1 MNMNRLFHLMA
12 EKKASDIFLSVGSP
26 VQIKINGTT
35 IPVNERPL
43 EQATIELLLSEVLTE
58 SQKKQLD
65 ETYEL
70 NIGYPVS
77 GIGSFRL
84 SAFRQRGTPAL
95 VMRFIPDEIPTMTSL
110 KLPEVLAD
118 LIMEKRGLVL
128 LVGTTGSGKTTTL
141 ASMIDH
147 RNQSRSGHIL
157 TLEDPIEFNFK
168 NQKSIINQR
177 EIGPDA
183 LSLQISLKNA
193 LRQAPD
199 VILIGEIRDRETM
212 SAALAYGQAGH
223 LVLSTLHA
231 NNAYHALNRIISFY
245 PLESRAALLS
255 DMSICIRA
263 IVSQRLLK
271 ARQGGRIPAC
281 EVLLNTRHVAELI
294 EKGKI
299 DEIKEAMEKSMAEGS
314 VTFEQDLYR
323 LIQEGIVAQDEAVS
337 NADSATNL
345 LWLLNNQGQPVLK
358 KTEDQERALLNDRS
372 LGASFKEFNLDV

>member
-1 MNMNRLFHLMA
+1 MSMNRLFQLMA
-12 EKKASDIFLSVGSP
+12 DQKASDVFLSVGSP
-26 VQIKINGTT
+26 PHIKINGTT
-35 IPVNERPL
+35 IPVNDRPL
-43 EQATIELLLSEVLTE
+43 DQPTLETLFNEVLTDA
-58 SQKKQLD
+58 QRKQLD

-70 NIGYPVS
+70 NTGYAAA

-84 SAFRQRGTPAL
+84 SVFRQRGSSAMVIRYIPYEIPAL
-95 VMRFIPDEIPTMTSL
+95 TSL
-110 KLPEVLAD
+110 NLPSALSD

-128 LVGTTGSGKTTTL
+128 IVGATGSGKTTTL

-271 ARQGGRIPAC
+271 AKQGGRIPAC

-345 LWLLNNQGQPVLK
+345 LWLLNNQGRPVLTK
-358 KTEDQERALLNDRS
+358 PEDQERALLNDRS

>member
-1 MNMNRLFHLMA
+1 MNRLFQLMA
-12 EKKASDIFLSVGSP
+12 DQKASDVFLSVGSP
-26 VQIKINGTT
+26 PHIKINGTT
-35 IPVNERPL
+35 IPVNDRPL
-43 EQATIELLLSEVLTE
+43 DQPTLETLFNEVLTDA
-58 SQKKQLD
+58 QRKQLD

-70 NIGYPVS
+70 NTGYAAA

-84 SAFRQRGTPAL
+84 SVFRQRGSSAMVIRYIPYEIPAL
-95 VMRFIPDEIPTMTSL
+95 TSL
-110 KLPEVLAD
+110 NLPSALSD

-128 LVGTTGSGKTTTL
+128 IVGATGSGKTTTL

-168 NQKSIINQR
+168 NKKSIINQR

-271 ARQGGRIPAC
+271 AKQGGRIPAC

-345 LWLLNNQGQPVLK
+345 LWLLNNQGRPVLTK
-358 KTEDQERALLNDRS
+358 PEDQERALLNDRS

>member
-212 SAALAYGQAGH
+212 SAAL
-223 LVLSTLHA
+223 
-231 NNAYHALNRIISFY
+231 
-245 PLESRAALLS
+245 
-255 DMSICIRA
+255 
-263 IVSQRLLK
+263 
-271 ARQGGRIPAC
+271 
-281 EVLLNTRHVAELI
+281 
-294 EKGKI
+294 
-299 DEIKEAMEKSMAEGS
+299 
-314 VTFEQDLYR
+314 
-323 LIQEGIVAQDEAVS
+323 
-337 NADSATNL
+337 
-345 LWLLNNQGQPVLK
+345 
-358 KTEDQERALLNDRS
+358 
-372 LGASFKEFNLDV
+372 

>member
-1 MNMNRLFHLMA
+1 MSMNRLFQLMA
-12 EKKASDIFLSVGSP
+12 DQNASDVFLSVGSP
-26 VQIKINGTT
+26 PHIKINGTT
-35 IPVNERPL
+35 IPVNDRPL
-43 EQATIELLLSEVLTE
+43 DQPTLETLFNEVLTDA
-58 SQKKQLD
+58 QRKQLD

-70 NIGYPVS
+70 NTGYAAA

-84 SAFRQRGTPAL
+84 SVFRQRGSSAMVIRYIPYEIPAL
-95 VMRFIPDEIPTMTSL
+95 TSL
-110 KLPEVLAD
+110 NLPSALSD

-128 LVGTTGSGKTTTL
+128 IVGATGSGKTTTL

-168 NQKSIINQR
+168 NKKSIINQR

-271 ARQGGRIPAC
+271 AKQGGRIPAC

-323 LIQEGIVAQDEAVS
+323 LIQEGVVAQDEAVS

>member
-168 NQKSIINQR
+168 NKKSIINQR

-212 SAALAYGQAGH
+212 SAAL
-223 LVLSTLHA
+223 
-231 NNAYHALNRIISFY
+231 
-245 PLESRAALLS
+245 
-255 DMSICIRA
+255 
-263 IVSQRLLK
+263 
-271 ARQGGRIPAC
+271 
-281 EVLLNTRHVAELI
+281 
-294 EKGKI
+294 
-299 DEIKEAMEKSMAEGS
+299 
-314 VTFEQDLYR
+314 
-323 LIQEGIVAQDEAVS
+323 
-337 NADSATNL
+337 
-345 LWLLNNQGQPVLK
+345 
-358 KTEDQERALLNDRS
+358 
-372 LGASFKEFNLDV
+372 

>member
-1 MNMNRLFHLMA
+1 MSMNRLFQLMA
-12 EKKASDIFLSVGSP
+12 DQKASDVFLSVGSP
-26 VQIKINGTT
+26 PHIKINGTT
-35 IPVNERPL
+35 IPVNDRPL
-43 EQATIELLLSEVLTE
+43 DQPTLETLFNEVLTDA
-58 SQKKQLD
+58 QRKQLD
-65 ETYEL
+65 ETFEL
-70 NIGYPVS
+70 NIGYPVQ
-77 GIGSFRL
+77 GVGRFRL

-110 KLPEVLAD
+110 KLPHVLAD

-141 ASMIDH
+141 ASMIEH

-157 TLEDPIEFNFK
+157 TLEDPMEFIFNNK
-168 NQKSIINQR
+168 KSIINQR
-177 EIGPDA
+177 EIGLDA
-183 LSLQISLKNA
+183 VSLQTGLKNA

-212 SAALAYGQAGH
+212 TAALAYGQAGH

-245 PLESRAALLS
+245 PLENRAALLS
-255 DMSICIRA
+255 DMSICVRA

-271 ARQGGRIPAC
+271 AKQGGRIPSC
-281 EVLLNTRHVAELI
+281 EVLFNTRHVAELI
-294 EKGKI
+294 ENGKI

-323 LIQEGIVAQDEAVS
+323 LIQEGLVTQDEAVS

-358 KTEDQERALLNDRS
+358 KPEDDERALLNDRS